1 MVGDHSHSRSD
12 RLDSWET
19 NLVAVLVVVLE
30 AEDRAQVAAEDVAG
44 EEADVLEEELV
55 LDRLDPDWPL
65 FR

>member
-1 MVGDHSHSRSD
+1 MVEDHSHSRSD
-12 RLDSWET
+12 QLDSWET
-19 NLVAVLVVVLE
+19 NLVAVLVVALE
-30 AEDRAQVAAEDVAG
+30 AGDRVQVAAEDVAG